1 MSKKSNFI
9 QPEFTLAEF
18 CIQLMLS
25 KLLKYQTQMSF
36 MLLFAFG
43 VDQNVID
50 ENDNK
55 LVKELHEHLVHHIH
69 EISWC
74 IGQTKWH
81 HGVLIQSIPSGDRC
95 LRYVLF
101 SYLKLKI
108 S

>member
-9 QPEFTLAEF
+9 QPKFTLAEF
-18 CIQLMLS
+18 GIQLMLS

-36 MLLFAFG
+36 MLFFALG

-55 LVKELHEHLVHHIH
+55 LVKELRENLVHHIH

-81 HGVLIQSIPSGDRC
+81 YGVLIQSIPCGESC

-101 SYLKLKI
+101 SYLELEI

>member
-1 MSKKSNFI
+1 MPKKSNFI

-18 CIQLMLS
+18 GIQLMLC
-25 KLLKYQTQMSF
+25 KFLKYQTQMSF
-36 MLLFAFG
+36 MLFFGLG

-50 ENDNK
+50 ENDNE

-81 HGVLIQSIPSGDRC
+81 HGILIQSIPSGESC

-101 SYLKLKI
+101 SYLELEI
-108 S
+108 T